1 MSDPKPGS
9 EARKPRAFSVDDDP
23 ASAQREQARGAGASA
38 ADSKSK
44 PAKARKPA
52 SLPVTVEMT
61 RAEDDPFLA
70 PVTDL
75 EALTPPPA
83 KARTRR
89 VTLGK
94 ILFAALAFLATL
106 AIGVWTDT
114 LIRDLF
120 DRLPWLGWAASAA
133 AAVVVLALIAVVIRE
148 ISGLRRLA
156 RVADLRAEL
165 DTKAATATAKQA
177 RALATRVSAMI
188 ASNPLSAQGRKN
200 LKSLDG
206 EIIDGPHYLAFAER
220 ELLANLDRQARQLT
234 LNAARRVSVVTAVSP
249 RAFVD
254 LAYVGFEAIR
264 LIRAMAELYGGR
276 PGTIGMIRLFRDVI
290 AHLAVTGAVAA
301 GDSLIQ
307 QVVGHGLAA
316 KLSARLG
323 EGVINGLMTARIG
336 ISAMDLCRPM
346 PFKALKRPGI
356 GDFMRDIASF
366 AGADTK
372 PENPS
377 DTA

>member
-1 MSDPKPGS
+1 MSDQKPGS
-9 EARKPRAFSVDDDP
+9 GGRKPRAFSIDDEP
-23 ASAQREQARGAGASA
+23 TPSRREQPRAARTTPAET
-38 ADSKSK
+38 KTK
-44 PAKARKPA
+44 PAKSRKPA

-70 PVTDL
+70 SPADL

-83 KARTRR
+83 QARTRR

-133 AAVVVLALIAVVIRE
+133 AATVVLALIMLVIRE

-156 RVADLRAEL
+156 KVAGLRAEIE
-165 DTKAATATAKQA
+165 TKAATATAKEA
-177 RALATRVSAMI
+177 RALTARVTAMI

-220 ELLANLDRQARQLT
+220 ELLAKLDREARQLT
-234 LNAARRVSVVTAVSP
+234 LNAAKRVSVVTAVSP

-254 LAYVGFEAIR
+254 LAYVGFEAVR
-264 LIRAMAELYGGR
+264 LVRAMAELYGGR

-323 EGVINGLMTARIG
+323 EGVINGMMTARIG

-372 PENPS
+372 PQKPS
-377 DTA
+377 DGS

>member
-1 MSDPKPGS
+1 MSDKNPGS
-9 EARKPRAFSVDDDP
+9 EGRKPRAFSIEEEPMAVR
-23 ASAQREQARGAGASA
+23 REQPRAASSTPSDA
-38 ADSKSK
+38 KTRQAKS
-44 PAKARKPA
+44 RKPA

-61 RAEDDPFLA
+61 RVEDDPFLS
-70 PVTDL
+70 PVSDI

-83 KARTRR
+83 QPRPHN
-89 VTLGK
+89 VTVGK

-106 AIGVWTDT
+106 AIGLWTDA

-120 DRLPWLGWAASAA
+120 DRLPWLGWAASVAA
-133 AAVVVLALIAVVIRE
+133 AIIVVALALLVIRE

-156 RVADLRAEL
+156 KVAELRAAV
-165 DTKAATATAKQA
+165 DAKAATATAKEA
-177 RALATRVSAMI
+177 RALTGRVSGMI
-188 ASNPLSAQGRKN
+188 ASNPLSAQGRKS
-200 LKSLDG
+200 LKSLDD

-220 ELLANLDRQARQLT
+220 ELLTNLDRQARQLT

-254 LAYVGFEAIR
+254 LAYVGFEAVR

-356 GDFMRDIASF
+356 GDFMRDIGSF

-372 PENPS
+372 PEKAS
-377 DTA
+377 DRS